1 LLRATR
7 TKSGDNEFAARLGRL
22 YTADVLS
29 SPADIGQLEACVH
42 RLMPERDDAVEPRFF
57 LASLSEEWTPRVV
70 VVRRANAIVGIVYT
84 KERRVRGF
92 STGIVYGDGRLGNLA
107 VAEAAD
113 REEVIVVA
121 LASLFKLP
129 HVRGVRLAI
138 PVADVEARAVAR
150 AQPMVPFDLGYSPS
164 SPFDTHARLA
174 LPAGYEEF
182 LGRLGSRTRRNFRYY
197 RRRFEDGGHVYVD
210 DVSPQDIVRAA
221 SDLRPKCRIPTA
233 QREIERALNLLK
245 TTSRPWIAGLK
256 HRDGTWLSVA
266 AGWFS
271 GTRAIMFFQLND
283 DRDHDDSSLSVVLRG
298 RLIETLIRGGTPELV
313 FWSGTAAPLSRYVEP
328 IPVMSVYL
336 DTPALGWRLLRSM
349 IEKAQPWM
357 SPRMAADARWI
368 TSGHALSRP
377 PQDGS

>member
-1 LLRATR
+1 MLRATR
-7 TKSGDNEFAARLGRL
+7 TKSGDNDLAARLGRL
-22 YTADVLS
+22 YSADVLS
-29 SPADIGQLEACVH
+29 SPADIAQLEECVH
-42 RLMPERDDAVEPRFF
+42 RLMPERDDTVEPRFF

-70 VVRRANAIVGIVYT
+70 VVRRGDAIAGIVYT

-107 VAEAAD
+107 VADAAD
-113 REEVIVVA
+113 REEVLVVA
-121 LASLFKLP
+121 VASLFKLS

-138 PVADVEARAVAR
+138 PVAEVEARAVAR

-164 SPFDTHARLA
+164 SPFDTHARLP
-174 LPAGYEEF
+174 LPGGYEEF

-210 DVSPQDIVRAA
+210 DVSPQDLVHAA
-221 SDLRPKCRIPTA
+221 RELRPKCRIPTG
-233 QREIERALNLLK
+233 QREIDRALNLLNA
-245 TTSRPWIAGLK
+245 TRRPWITGLK
-256 HRDGTWLSVA
+256 HHDGTWLSVA

-283 DRDHDDSSLSVVLRG
+283 DRDHDDASLSVVLRG
-298 RLIETLIRGGTPELV
+298 RLIETLIRSGTPELV

-328 IPVMSVYL
+328 IPAMSAYL

-357 SPRMAADARWI
+357 TPRMAADARWI

>member
-1 LLRATR
+1 
-7 TKSGDNEFAARLGRL
+7 
-22 YTADVLS
+22 
-29 SPADIGQLEACVH
+29 
-42 RLMPERDDAVEPRFF
+42 MPEPDDTVEPRFF

-70 VVRRANAIVGIVYT
+70 VVRRGDAIAGIVYA

-107 VAEAAD
+107 IADAAD

-121 LASLFKLP
+121 LASLFKVP

-164 SPFDTHARLA
+164 SPFDTHARLP

-197 RRRFEDGGHVYVD
+197 RRKFEDGGHVYAD
-210 DVSPQDIVRAA
+210 DVSPHDLMRAA
-221 SDLRPKCRIPTA
+221 NDLRPKCRIPTGP
-233 QREIERALNLLK
+233 REIERALNLLK
-245 TTSRPWIAGLK
+245 STSRPWVTGLK

-266 AGWFS
+266 AGWYS

-283 DRDHDDSSLSVVLRG
+283 DRDHEDASLSVVLRG
-298 RLIETLIRGGTPELV
+298 RLIETLIGSGTPELV

-328 IPVMSVYL
+328 IPAMSAYL

-368 TSGHALSRP
+368 TSGQALSRP

>member
-7 TKSGDNEFAARLGRL
+7 TASGDNDLAARLDRL
-22 YTADVLS
+22 YSADVLS
-29 SPADIGQLEACVH
+29 SPAEIAQLEACVH
-42 RLMPERDDAVEPRFF
+42 HLMPERDDTVEPRFF

-70 VVRRANAIVGIVYT
+70 VVRRGNAIIGIVYA

-107 VAEAAD
+107 VAEMAD
-113 REEVIVVA
+113 REDVILVA
-121 LASLFKLP
+121 LTSLFKLP
-129 HVRGVRLAI
+129 YIRGVRLAI
-138 PVADVEARAVAR
+138 PVAGVEARAVAR
-150 AQPMVPFDLGYSPS
+150 AQPMVPFDLGYSTS
-164 SPFDTHARLA
+164 SPFDTHARLP

-210 DVSPQDIVRAA
+210 DVSPQDLARAA
-221 SDLRPKCRIPTA
+221 SDLRPKCRIPTGH
-233 QREIERALNLLK
+233 REIERALDVLR
-245 TTSRPWIAGLK
+245 TTSRPWVAGLK

-271 GTRAIMFFQLND
+271 GSRAIMFFQLND
-283 DRDHDDSSLSVVLRG
+283 DRNHEDASLSVVLRG

-328 IPVMSVYL
+328 IPAMSVYL
-336 DTPALGWRLLRSM
+336 DTPAFGWRLVRSM

-357 SPRMAADARWI
+357 SRRMAADARWI
-368 TSGHALSRP
+368 TSGHLLSRP

>member
-1 LLRATR
+1 MLRATR
-7 TKSGDNEFAARLGRL
+7 TKSGDSDLAARLGRL
-22 YTADVLS
+22 YSADVLS

-42 RLMPERDDAVEPRFF
+42 RLMPEPDDTVEPRFF

-70 VVRRANAIVGIVYT
+70 VVRRGDAIAGIVYT

-107 VAEAAD
+107 VADVAD
-113 REEVIVVA
+113 REEVLVAA

-138 PVADVEARAVAR
+138 PVAGVEARAVAR

-164 SPFDTHARLA
+164 SPFDTHARLP

-197 RRRFEDGGHVYVD
+197 RRKFEDGGHVYAD
-210 DVSPQDIVRAA
+210 DVSPHDLMRAA
-221 SDLRPKCRIPTA
+221 NDLRPKCRIPTGH
-233 QREIERALNLLK
+233 REIERALNLLK
-245 TTSRPWIAGLK
+245 STSRPWVTGLK

-266 AGWFS
+266 AGWYS

-283 DRDHDDSSLSVVLRG
+283 DRDHEDASLSVVLRG
-298 RLIETLIRGGTPELV
+298 RLIETLIGSGTPELV

-328 IPVMSVYL
+328 IPAMSAYL

-368 TSGHALSRP
+368 TSGHTLSDP
-377 PQDGS
+377 PRDS